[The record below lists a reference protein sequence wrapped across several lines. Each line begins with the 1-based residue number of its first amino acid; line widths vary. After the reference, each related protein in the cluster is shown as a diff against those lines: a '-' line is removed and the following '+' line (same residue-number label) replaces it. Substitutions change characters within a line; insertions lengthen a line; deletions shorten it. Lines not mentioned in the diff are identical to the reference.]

1 MSHSEKLRVSN
12 ISNGIIG
19 ELKGQATFYENLR
32 ELVFDK
38 VKDENLTKYLSDKD
52 NYVIE
57 LVTYNET
64 DESSKTPES
73 SVKSWRTNP
82 ILAELLAM
90 DEDKENN
97 IDIKELR
104 LSVNSRNCYSADRLK
119 KLDFLSLKKKHGL
132 NTKAM
137 ADISGLSE
145 PGMYAI
151 EGQIKKGTA
160 TFMRD
165 TTRVHMTIL
174 AKYFERIDGVKSS
187 LKDEVEHKNKVITE
201 CVEELQLISAK
212 KCLIQSGSVD
222 SILKK
227 LKELI

>member
-1 MSHSEKLRVSN
+1 M
-12 ISNGIIG
+12 
-19 ELKGQATFYENLR
+19 
-32 ELVFDK
+32 
-38 VKDENLTKYLSDKD
+38 
-52 NYVIE
+52 
-57 LVTYNET
+57 YN
-64 DESSKTPES
+64 
-73 SVKSWRTNP
+73 
-82 ILAELLAM
+82 
-90 DEDKENN
+90 
-97 IDIKELR
+97 
-104 LSVNSRNCYSADRLK
+104 
-119 KLDFLSLKKKHGL
+119 
-132 NTKAM
+132 
-137 ADISGLSE
+137 
-145 PGMYAI
+145 I

-160 TFMRD
+160 TFLRD